1 MNELERQTAIVTG
14 GGQGIGRE
22 IAFALADAGARVVVT
37 GRTPSTLAE
46 VVAIITGQGGQALAI
61 TADVAKAEDGDRMA
75 AETLSAFGGIDIL
88 VNNAGISGVT
98 KSTLD
103 MTLAEW
109 QEVIDI
115 DLTGPWLA
123 AKAVLPTMT
132 AAGHGVILNIS
143 SLAGRPGGYPL
154 RAPYAAA
161 KWGLI
166 GLTQTWAGEWGRRGV
181 RCNCICPGAI
191 EGDRIERVIRARAE
205 SMNQPYESVKAG
217 FTSQA
222 ALARMATETE
232 VARTAR
238 FLCGPGATGITG
250 QTVNVDCGTSM
261 A

>member
-1 MNELERQTAIVTG
+1 MTELKGQTAIVTG

-22 IAFALADAGARVVVT
+22 IALALAAGGASVAVT
-37 GRTPSTLAE
+37 GRTHATLLE
-46 VVAIITGQGGQALAI
+46 TVAAVEALGGRAI
-61 TADVAKAEDGDRMA
+61 AIVADVAVQADCDRMA
-75 AETLSAFGGIDIL
+75 AETLDKLGSLEIL

-123 AKAVLPTMT
+123 TKAVLPTMT
-132 AAGHGVILNIS
+132 VARSGVILNIS
-143 SLAGRPGGYPL
+143 SLAGRGGYPL
-154 RAPYAAA
+154 RSPYAAA

-166 GLTQTWAGEWGRRGV
+166 GLTQTWAGEWGSLGL

-205 SMNQPYESVKAG
+205 SMDQPYEAVKAG

-222 ALARMATETE
+222 ALRRMATEAE

-261 A
+261 D